1 MDTKIQSVK
10 SRPKRGPYKQHSPE
24 FKRAVVE
31 KSLVEG
37 TSVSRLAREFNI
49 NANQVFTWRR
59 QLAGQQS
66 GSAGKAS
73 QLVPV
78 TVLNSSDH
86 ADELAVP
93 SSGVLLLTVGLAQL
107 RLEGRVDSAT
117 LDQVL
122 ARLLP

>member
-1 MDTKIQSVK
+1 MDTKIQPVK

-59 QLAGQQS
+59 QLADQQS

-86 ADELAVP
+86 AGEHGVP
-93 SSGVLLLTVGLAQL
+93 SSGVLLTVGSAQL
-107 RLEGRVDSAT
+107 RLEGHVDAAT